1 MFSNLKPIIYES
13 KTNPIGPTT
22 VMTCMNHGDE
32 VIGLNTALALVD
44 FLKQNDSNFCGKI
57 VIFSCMNQAGFWQN
71 SRYFQG
77 QNFETGII
85 PNLNRI
91 WPGDEKSYAGLVA
104 KDIFTQILNFR
115 PDLVLDLHSYSQ
127 NSLVHNILD
136 RPGGQ
141 LEQDLINLAQAS
153 QTPYYLEY
161 QAETL
166 EDQKLDKALSN
177 QLCLLGIK
185 SLTTE
190 LGPKGSFSTKQQN
203 IALQALINILIA
215 NQNLKADS
223 SLIQIEDLF
232 KIQETT
238 IDPGKTYYREG
249 IYTGKGSFGFFR
261 NLADI
266 GHLIS
271 KGKPIFEVFDL
282 EGNLIETIIMP
293 ENGYL
298 ISFED
303 EAVVYPKRQI
313 AVYIKEM

>member
-1 MFSNLKPIIYES
+1 MFTNLKPIIYQS
-13 KTNPIGPTT
+13 KTNPTGPI
-22 VMTCMNHGDE
+22 VAMTCMNHGDE

-44 FLKQNDSNFCGKI
+44 FLKQYDSNFCGKI
-57 VIFSCMNQAGFWQN
+57 VIFSCMNQAGFWRG
-71 SRYFQG
+71 SRYFEG
-77 QNFETGII
+77 QNFDGNSI
-85 PNLNRI
+85 PNLNRT
-91 WPGDEKSYAGLVA
+91 WPGDEKSYSGLLA
-104 KDIFTQILNFR
+104 KDIFSQILNLD

-141 LEQDLINLAQAS
+141 LEEDLINLAKS
-153 QTPYYLEY
+153 SLMPYYLEY
-161 QAETL
+161 PAKTL

-185 SLTTE
+185 SITTE

-215 NQNLKADS
+215 NQNLIVDS
-223 SLIQIEDLF
+223 NLIQIKDLF
-232 KIQETT
+232 KVQDTT
-238 IDPGKTYYREG
+238 LDQDKTYYREG
-249 IYTGKGSFGFFR
+249 IYAGNNTFGFFR

-266 GHLIS
+266 GHLIT
-271 KGKPIFEVFDL
+271 KGEPIFEIFNL
-282 EGNLIETIIMP
+282 EGDVVETILMP

-313 AVYIKEM
+313 AVYIKKL